1 MTVTTPTTAQRIQR
15 PRRAPVA
22 AVRGVVAVVVL
33 VVVWI
38 TLTDLLALAPSQVIP
53 SASETVG
60 RFFQLFVEPFAN
72 QTLLGPNGAS
82 LTRWGIGVLLAVV
95 LGVPLGLWMGWS
107 RVFEAV
113 VAPLFNAL
121 RSIPPLAWIPLAILW
136 LGTGLA
142 TEATLVFIAAFPP
155 LVLNSY
161 QAARATD
168 RDIVWAS
175 RVVGASSLRQIV
187 EVVVPT
193 ELPILLGGL
202 RIAIGNGLMAVVAA
216 ELVSARS
223 GLGFLIVR
231 GQQDAQADII
241 LIGMVCIALIGL
253 ASDALLNLASRPLL
267 RWRTND
273 DR

>member
-1 MTVTTPTTAQRIQR
+1 MTVTTATTAQRL
-15 PRRAPVA
+15 PRTPRAPRA
-22 AVRGVVAVVVL
+22 AVRAVVSLVVL
-33 VVVWI
+33 VAVWI
-38 TLTDLLALAPSQVIP
+38 TVTDLIALAPAQIIP
-53 SASETVG
+53 SASETVS
-60 RFFQLFVEPFAN
+60 RFLRLLVEPFAN
-72 QTLLGPNGAS
+72 ETLLGHVGAS
-82 LTRWGIGVLLAVV
+82 LTRWGIGVFFAALL
-95 LGVPLGLWMGWS
+95 GIPLGLWMGWS
-107 RVFEAV
+107 RIFEAV

-136 LGTGLA
+136 LGTGIV
-142 TEATLVFIAAFPP
+142 TEAALVFIAAFPP
-155 LVLNSY
+155 LVLNAY
-161 QAARATD
+161 QAARAID
-168 RDIVWAS
+168 RDVISAA
-175 RVVGASSLRQIV
+175 RVVGASSLRQVV
-187 EVVVPT
+187 EIVVPT

-253 ASDALLNLASRPLL
+253 AADALLTLASRPLL
-267 RWRTND
+267 RWRNND